1 MHHLYH
7 FLLNN
12 LFTFGVSVAEFC
24 SYEMLPLEEQ
34 LEIAQQI
41 GTTRTQIMSNLNEL
55 TLATSFL

>member
-1 MHHLYH
+1 MASLIYALEIIY
-7 FLLNN
+7 LLMVDP
-12 LFTFGVSVAEFC
+12 LAGFY